1 MGLQAASVGANIMG
15 SAYTYAVPR
24 AGEVDVS
31 LNPGE
36 LDQYQDPELAKEK
49 YNRALEV
56 YVVVFWVGFPCLL
69 VWMEVD
75 ALIFFGLFLY
85 LDHLQ
90 LWEGDWGQSFQF
102 SQPFSTPDLEAYV
115 PRVFLSF
122 FGHAKQRGNFAF
134 CRSLI

>member
-56 YVVVFWVGFPCLL
+56 YVVFFLGGVPLFACL
-69 VWMEVD
+69 D
-75 ALIFFGLFLY
+75 G
-85 LDHLQ
+85 
-90 LWEGDWGQSFQF
+90 G
-102 SQPFSTPDLEAYV
+102 
-115 PRVFLSF
+115 
-122 FGHAKQRGNFAF
+122 
-134 CRSLI
+134 